1 MGQEILCLTFGIVF
15 LMKMESRLNGKCLK
29 LLYVSVINCWL
40 KDSDGASHIPNL
52 KCYTVVNGEPFAA
65 RLVIVWK
72 GIETGQHKN
81 RISGSNIPC
90 HLCYGPKPI
99 SSKAPPVMNGN
110 DREKQA
116 CDSRS
121 NISSFGIDMAA
132 GKTLLII
139 QRRPRHYVGK

>member
-1 MGQEILCLTFGIVF
+1 MKDKKNRNSGAIIILFFLAPGHNSCKIRCYACLGQEILCLTFGIVF

-72 GIETGQHKN
+72 GICTSLRPVQQRN
-81 RISGSNIPC
+81 R
-90 HLCYGPKPI
+90 LC
-99 SSKAPPVMNGN
+99 
-110 DREKQA
+110 
-116 CDSRS
+116 
-121 NISSFGIDMAA
+121 
-132 GKTLLII
+132 
-139 QRRPRHYVGK
+139 RRF

>member
-1 MGQEILCLTFGIVF
+1 
-15 LMKMESRLNGKCLK
+15 MKMESRLNGKCLK

-81 RISGSNIPC
+81 RMAGGFQALLMKESIPGGGKV
-90 HLCYGPKPI
+90 HDKIRPV
-99 SSKAPPVMNGN
+99 PPFLWNA
-110 DREKQA
+110 QPLL
-116 CDSRS
+116 DSEV
-121 NISSFGIDMAA
+121 N
-132 GKTLLII
+132 KN
-139 QRRPRHYVGK
+139 